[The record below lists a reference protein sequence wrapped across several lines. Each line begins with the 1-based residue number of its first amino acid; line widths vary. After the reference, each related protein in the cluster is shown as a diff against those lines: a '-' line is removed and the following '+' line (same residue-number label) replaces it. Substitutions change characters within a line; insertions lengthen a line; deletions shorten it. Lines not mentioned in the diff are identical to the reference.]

1 MSGRFCSLVAAG
13 VYISKRQP
21 APEHAR
27 FVLPLPAPPRILYLK
42 PASLASIC
50 FCMENL
56 LPIVFASVAGAGH
69 AFEPDHL
76 LAVSTMVSRRDSTM
90 LAMKDGLYWGL
101 GHTTMI
107 ALVGSVILL
116 SRATFLTSGYFEAA
130 VGLMLVVMGLSRLA
144 GKEPLG
150 FKLPAG
156 SEHRV
161 AYTVGLVHGLAGSG
175 ALVLLVMSEISN
187 PLLGM
192 LYLLV
197 FGVGSILGMFGVAGL
212 LSIPYTPRMRLSRRL
227 RLATGIVSSL
237 VCILYGGWMIY
248 VNV

>member
-1 MSGRFCSLVAAG
+1 
-13 VYISKRQP
+13 
-21 APEHAR
+21 
-27 FVLPLPAPPRILYLK
+27 
-42 PASLASIC
+42 
-50 FCMENL
+50 MENL

-76 LAVSTMVSRRDSTM
+76 LAVSSMVSRRDSTV
-90 LAMKDGLYWGL
+90 LAMKDGFYWGL

-116 SRATFLTSGYFEAA
+116 SRATFLQSGYFEAA
-130 VGLMLVVMGLSRLA
+130 VGLMLIVMGLSRLA

-150 FKLPAG
+150 FKIKTS

-161 AYTVGLVHGLAGSG
+161 AYTVGLIHGLAGSG
-175 ALVLLVMSEISN
+175 ALVLLVMSEISS
-187 PLLGM
+187 PLLGI
-192 LYLLV
+192 LYLLL

-212 LSIPYTPRMRLSRRL
+212 MSVPYTPRMHLSRRI
-227 RLATGIVSSL
+227 RLVTGLVSS
-237 VCILYGGWMIY
+237 VACIAYGGWMIY

>member
-1 MSGRFCSLVAAG
+1 
-13 VYISKRQP
+13 
-21 APEHAR
+21 
-27 FVLPLPAPPRILYLK
+27 
-42 PASLASIC
+42 
-50 FCMENL
+50 MENL

-76 LAVSTMVSRRDSTM
+76 LAVSSMVSRRDSTA

-116 SRATFLTSGYFEAA
+116 SRATFLQSGYFEAG
-130 VGLMLVVMGLSRLA
+130 VGLMLIVMGLSRLA

-150 FKLPAG
+150 FKIKAT

-161 AYTVGLVHGLAGSG
+161 AYTVGLIHGLAGSG
-175 ALVLLVMSEISN
+175 ALVLLVMTEISS
-187 PLLGM
+187 PLLGI

-212 LSIPYTPRMRLSRRL
+212 LSIPYTPRMRLSRRI
-227 RLATGIVSSL
+227 RLVTGVVSS
-237 VCILYGGWMIY
+237 VACIVYGGWMVY

>member
-1 MSGRFCSLVAAG
+1 
-13 VYISKRQP
+13 
-21 APEHAR
+21 
-27 FVLPLPAPPRILYLK
+27 
-42 PASLASIC
+42 
-50 FCMENL
+50 MENL

-76 LAVSTMVSRRDSTM
+76 LAVSSMVSRRDSTV

-116 SRATFLTSGYFEAA
+116 SRATFLQSGYFEAA
-130 VGLMLVVMGLSRLA
+130 VGLMLIIMGLSRLA

-150 FKLPAG
+150 FKLKTT

-161 AYTVGLVHGLAGSG
+161 AYTVGLIHGLAGSG
-175 ALVLLVMSEISN
+175 ALVLLVMTEISS
-187 PLLGM
+187 PLLGI

-212 LSIPYTPRMRLSRRL
+212 LSIPYTPRMRLSRRI
-227 RLATGIVSSL
+227 RLVTGVVSS
-237 VCILYGGWMIY
+237 VACIVYGGYMIY